1 MDAKQILTIVVVIL
15 LIPVGAYLRDQT
27 YRNVHGNATIGRDIE
42 SLIQSFKEWRRERAW
57 RKELKKK
64 YEQLNKR
71 PDDKGRSK
79 ENN

>member
-42 SLIQSFKEWRRERAW
+42 SPSRALRSGGGSEHGER
-57 RKELKKK
+57 
-64 YEQLNKR
+64 N
-71 PDDKGRSK
+71 
-79 ENN
+79 